1 MPAKFNLKQIRRR
14 SLASFRT
21 NRSTDTSSNDEP
33 SNSSQELSSVGSI
46 TPPSLADESD
56 PALHAQVPAM
66 PRPPLESTSNRFSI
80 AESVASEPRSTK
92 DLQEQLQS
100 HQPLSQY
107 APRVTNIR
115 EKSTVYQKVLL
126 VTGVIGQDPHPQTDG
141 TLLVSRPD
149 KAFPPTIW
157 PVYGARFKALV
168 YLFPGPNAVHFEFQK
183 PGSPNKHRSSILLY
197 MFDPKNAP
205 PLQLAILV
213 AKDSSCTFDNALKG
227 VGGEANGL
235 ETAIC
240 KFRTAAYL
248 WQSFTAEQME
258 KSGLGRRTFRFDEEW
273 TNGTSHPHDFSNSMM
288 RSEARVHIIRTD
300 KTVAEI
306 RDLERA
312 QRDPNAL
319 NNSELVDVTAAALRD
334 YFRMAPGQ
342 KQYVATLIL
351 DSHRDMN
358 DKLTTGHGAFGGQV
372 GDDLHLAML
381 GSHFLQYCPSTIC
394 DVVKAFRDCSPTD
407 LKMLIDE
414 ANVAGTS
421 WEAAAYGIGAHLHEI
436 GHLLGSPRQEKGIM
450 AGDFMTL
457 NRTFMI
463 REAYSTRTKS
473 KGGPVEPKDEPT
485 WHRLDLLG
493 YRFHPLFRN
502 ATDKVPYPD
511 GTVHGWVVEK
521 DKLLITASSGLL
533 CTEIYAEGD
542 EFCGTWLEYPRDGQM
557 MRRTTLIE
565 AELRERLPESKRR
578 SRVKIIV
585 RSMGGGILVI
595 EDLHQMCTK
604 SSLKLTS
611 GPLGK
616 LAYRSTKIGSS
627 ELKDSEP
634 QEIIFSNAV
643 ASVNRILT
651 SVTTYHGNAVDG
663 LEFHYDDGSS
673 QLFGKR
679 GGQTGGDRFIM
690 VVQLI
695 GADIHNAEV
704 IVGFAVRAGSWID
717 AIQIITSTSRRSSL
731 YGNTGGG
738 SLHTL
743 LVPSGFK
750 ICGVSGSC
758 ADWLDSFSLLI
769 TR

>member
-56 PALHAQVPAM
+56 PALHAQIPAM
-66 PRPPLESTSNRFSI
+66 LRPPLESTNNRFSI

-168 YLFPGPNAVHFEFQK
+168 YLFPGPNMVHFEFQK

-213 AKDSSCTFDNALKG
+213 AKDSSYTFDNAWTG
-227 VGGEANGL
+227 VGEEGNSLEA
-235 ETAIC
+235 AIC

-273 TNGTSHPHDFSNSMM
+273 TNGTSHPRDFSNCAM
-288 RSEARVHIIRTD
+288 R
-300 KTVAEI
+300 
-306 RDLERA
+306 
-312 QRDPNAL
+312 
-319 NNSELVDVTAAALRD
+319 ELVDVAAAALRD

-351 DSHRDMN
+351 DSHRNMN
-358 DKLTTGHGAFGGQV
+358 DKLITGHGAFGGQV

-381 GSHFLQYCPSTIC
+381 GSHFLQYYPPTIC

-407 LKMLIDE
+407 LKMLVDE

-421 WEAAAYGIGAHLHEI
+421 WEAAAYGIGAHLREI
-436 GHLLGSPRQEKGIM
+436 GHLLGSPRQEGGIM

-542 EFCGTWLEYPRDGQM
+542 EFCSTWLEYPRDGQM

-578 SRVKIIV
+578 SRVRIVV
-585 RSMGGGILVI
+585 RSMGGGALVI
-595 EDLHQMCTK
+595 EDLHQLCTK

-634 QEIIFSNAV
+634 QEIVFSNAV
-643 ASVNRILT
+643 ASINRILT
-651 SVTTYHGNAVDG
+651 SVTIYHGNAVDG

-690 VVQLI
+690 
-695 GADIHNAEV
+695 DIHNAEV

-750 ICGVSGSC
+750 ICGVAGSC

>member
-1 MPAKFNLKQIRRR
+1 MAPRFSLKQLRRH
-14 SLASFRT
+14 SHVSFLGSQ
-21 NRSTDTSSNDEP
+21 STDTSSNDEP

-56 PALHAQVPAM
+56 PALHTQVPAM
-66 PRPPLESTSNRFSI
+66 TRPPLESNSNRFSI

-92 DLQEQLQS
+92 DLQDQLQY

-115 EKSTVYQKVLL
+115 DKSTVYQKVLL
-126 VTGVIGQDPHPQTDG
+126 VTGVIGQNPHPQIDG

-149 KAFPPTIW
+149 KTFPPTVW

-168 YLFPGPNAVHFEFQK
+168 YLFPGPNTVCFEYQK
-183 PGSPNKHRSSILLY
+183 PGSPKPHRSSILLY

-213 AKDSSCTFDNALKG
+213 AKDSPWTFDHVPTRG
-227 VGGEANGL
+227 QGEENSL
-235 ETAIC
+235 EKAIC

-258 KSGLGRRTFRFDEEW
+258 KNGLGRRTFRFDEEW
-273 TNGTSHPHDFSNSMM
+273 TNGTSHPRDFSESTM

-300 KTVAEI
+300 QTVAEI
-306 RDLERA
+306 RGLESA
-312 QRDPNAL
+312 QQNA
-319 NNSELVDVTAAALRD
+319 SASRKSQLVAMATTALRD

-342 KQYVATLIL
+342 RQYVATIIL
-351 DSHRDMN
+351 DSHWDTKEQMV
-358 DKLTTGHGAFGGQV
+358 TGHTAFGGQV
-372 GDDLHLAML
+372 GDDLYLAMF
-381 GSHFLQYCPSTIC
+381 GSHFLRYYPSTISE
-394 DVVKAFRDCSPTD
+394 VVQAFRDCSPTD
-407 LKMLIDE
+407 LKIFIDE

-421 WEAAAYGIGAHLHEI
+421 WEAAAYGIGAHLHEV
-436 GHLLGSPRQEKGIM
+436 GHLLGSPHQEKGIM
-450 AGDFMTL
+450 ARDFVTL
-457 NRTFMI
+457 GRAFLI

-485 WHRLDLLG
+485 WHKLDLLG

-502 ATDKVPYPD
+502 ATDKIPYPD

-533 CTEIYAEGD
+533 CTEIFAEDD
-542 EFCGTWLEYPRDGQM
+542 EFCSTWLEYPRDGQM
-557 MRRTTLIE
+557 VRRTNLIE
-565 AELRERLPESKRR
+565 AELRERLPERKRR
-578 SRVKIIV
+578 SRMKIIV
-585 RSMGGGILVI
+585 RSIGGGTLVI
-595 EDLHQMCTK
+595 DDLHQLCTK

-616 LAYRSTKIGSS
+616 LAYRSTKVGSS

-634 QEIIFSNAV
+634 QEVIFSTAV
-643 ASVNRILT
+643 TSINRILT
-651 SVTTYHGNAVDG
+651 SVTVYHGTAVDG

-679 GGQTGGDRFIM
+679 GGKTGGDRFIM
-690 VVQLI
+690 
-695 GADIHNAEV
+695 DIRNAEV

-717 AIQIITSTSRRSSL
+717 AIQIITSTSRRSNL
-731 YGNTGGG
+731 YGNMGGG

>member
-1 MPAKFNLKQIRRR
+1 MPPKFNLKQIRRR

-33 SNSSQELSSVGSI
+33 SSSSQELSSVGSI

-56 PALHAQVPAM
+56 PTLHTQISAM
-66 PRPPLESTSNRFSI
+66 ARPPLESNSNRFSI

-92 DLQEQLQS
+92 DLQEKLQY

-107 APRVTNIR
+107 GPRVTNIR
-115 EKSTVYQKVLL
+115 DKSTVYQKVLL
-126 VTGVIGQDPHPQTDG
+126 VTGVMGQDPHPQLDG
-141 TLLVSRPD
+141 TLLVSRLD

-157 PVYGARFKALV
+157 PVYGAQFKALV
-168 YLFPGPNAVHFEFQK
+168 YLFPGPNTVYFEYQK
-183 PGSPNKHRSSILLY
+183 PGSPSKHRSSILLY

-213 AKDSSCTFDNALKG
+213 AKDSPCTFDHASTRVQEEG
-227 VGGEANGL
+227 NGL
-235 ETAIC
+235 ETAIS

-273 TNGTSHPHDFSNSMM
+273 TNGTSHPRDFAESAM

-306 RDLERA
+306 RDLEHA
-312 QRDPNAL
+312 QQDPNTL
-319 NNSELVDVTAAALRD
+319 EKSELVDIAAAALRD
-334 YFRMAPGQ
+334 YFRIAPGQ

-351 DSHRDMN
+351 DSHWDTKEKMI
-358 DKLTTGHGAFGGQV
+358 TGHAAFGGQI
-372 GDDLHLAML
+372 GDDLHLAMF
-381 GSHFLQYCPSTIC
+381 GSQFLQYYPSTIC

-407 LKMLIDE
+407 LKILVDE

-421 WEAAAYGIGAHLHEI
+421 WEAAVYGIGAHLHEV
-436 GHLLGSPRQEKGIM
+436 GHLLGSPRQEKGVM
-450 AGDFMTL
+450 GRDFVTL
-457 NRTFMI
+457 NRAFMI

-473 KGGPVEPKDEPT
+473 KGGSVEAKDEPT

-533 CTEIYAEGD
+533 YTEIFAEGD
-542 EFCGTWLEYPRDGQM
+542 EFCSTWLEYPRDGQM
-557 MRRTTLIE
+557 IRRTTLIE

-578 SRVKIIV
+578 SKMKIVV
-585 RSMGGGILVI
+585 RSMGGETLVI
-595 EDLHQMCTK
+595 DDLHQLCTK

-634 QEIIFSNAV
+634 QEVVFSTAV
-643 ASVNRILT
+643 ASINRILT
-651 SVTTYHGNAVDG
+651 SVTVYHGDAVDG
-663 LEFHYDDGSS
+663 LEFSYDDGSS

-679 GGQTGGDRFIM
+679 GGKTSGDRFM
-690 VVQLI
+690 M
-695 GADIHNAEV
+695 DIRNAEV

-717 AIQIITSTSRRSSL
+717 AIQIITSTSRRSSV
-731 YGNTGGG
+731 YGNMGGG

-758 ADWLDSFSLLI
+758 AHWLDSFSLLI